1 MPDDIQFKREA
12 GQVTLVM
19 SEGDYDSV
27 LLALAIA
34 AATALGDKR
43 MFCQW
48 IELVN
53 RLNAG
58 NPQFTP
64 YEIPADHRGGKLRA

>member
-1 MPDDIQFKREA
+1 VLDDIQFKRA
-12 GQVTLVM
+12 GGQVTLVM
-19 SEGDYDSV
+19 SEGDYENL
-27 LLALAIA
+27 LLALGIA
-34 AATALGDKR
+34 AGATGGDKR
-43 MFCQW
+43 MFWRW

-64 YEIPADHRGGKLRA
+64 YQIPVEFRHV